1 MTPEAIL
8 TQIFS
13 GVSYGMILFVVASG
27 LTLVFGV
34 MRVINF
40 AHGTLYMIGAFLGV
54 TLAGFFST
62 ELFGYFGA
70 LLIVPLLVAVIGFVL
85 EFFLFKRIYDR
96 EHLTQL
102 LLTFGLTLIGADL
115 VRATYG
121 GEPYRL
127 DRPEFLSG
135 RADWLRDAFG
145 LRIANYDI
153 FLLFV
158 GLAIGFGL
166 WYLLQRTRYGSM
178 IRAAVANPEML
189 RALGVDV
196 DRIFTL
202 VFMLGAWLAG
212 IGGVL
217 FAGRVGSTVSL
228 GMDAQII
235 VQAFAIV
242 VIGGLGSFAG
252 ALLGSLLVGITLS
265 LGTYLP
271 YVVDAPLSGIL
282 QSIPTEALPFLVM
295 ALVLILRPWGL
306 LGKPER

>member
-1 MTPEAIL
+1 MRPEAIL

-13 GVSYGMILFVVASG
+13 GISNGMILFIVASG

-40 AHGTLYMIGAFLGV
+40 AHGTLYMIGAFLAV
-54 TLAGFFST
+54 TIA
-62 ELFGYFGA
+62 GYFSAAAFGFVSA
-70 LLIVPLLVAVIGFVL
+70 LVVVPLLVALIGYVL
-85 EFFLFKRIYDR
+85 ERFLFRRIYDK

-102 LLTFGLTLIGADL
+102 LLTYGLTLIGADL
-115 VRATYG
+115 VRATWG
-121 GEPYRL
+121 GDIYRL
-127 DRPEFLSG
+127 ERPDFLSG
-135 RADWLRDAFG
+135 RIDWLREAFG
-145 LRIANYDI
+145 LRIATYDV
-153 FLLFV
+153 FLLV
-158 GLAIGFGL
+158 IGLLIGFSL
-166 WYLLQRTRYGSM
+166 WFLLQRTRYGRL

-189 RALGVDV
+189 QALGVDV
-196 DRIFTL
+196 NRIFTV

-212 IGGVL
+212 IGGMLV
-217 FAGRVGSTVSL
+217 AGRSSVSL

-265 LGTYLP
+265 VGIILP
-271 YVVDAPLSGIL
+271 DITPAPFDEIFR
-282 QSIPTEALPFLVM
+282 SIPAQALPFLAM
-295 ALVLILRPWGL
+295 AAVLIIRPWGL